1 MPATRIAR
9 PEHLS
14 PAPSPTRRSRPAAP
28 EQGPRDV
35 HRLGQRDVVIASL
48 LRCPDHGSEATAA
61 REVLL

>member
-14 PAPSPTRRSRPAAP
+14 PAPSPTRRARPDAP
-28 EQGPRDV
+28 KQGPRDV
-35 HRLGQRDVVIASL
+35 HRLGQRDLVIASL
-48 LRCPDHGSEATAA
+48 LRCPDHDSEAMAA